1 MKYIN
6 KFLCLSS
13 IDENPIYRLFKFG
26 EERIDHE
33 LNLIKLVKTV
43 RYLKLFLRKE
53 LMNKGQKLLAK
64 QSGVNVIDID
74 NQLDSNLTS
83 SDESENE
90 NKFDYQILKT
100 D

>member
-1 MKYIN
+1 
-6 KFLCLSS
+6 
-13 IDENPIYRLFKFG
+13 
-26 EERIDHE
+26 
-33 LNLIKLVKTV
+33 
-43 RYLKLFLRKE
+43 
-53 LMNKGQKLLAK
+53 MNKGQKLLAK

-90 NKFDYQILKT
+90 NKFDYQIFKT

>member
-53 LMNKGQKLLAK
+53 LMNKG
-64 QSGVNVIDID
+64 
-74 NQLDSNLTS
+74 
-83 SDESENE
+83 
-90 NKFDYQILKT
+90 
-100 D
+100 